1 MLESVVTLAPANVQQ
16 TKALV
21 LKCCRVGWTHWLLV
35 RRAVVITNTTGIKCR
50 ESFADGMVIASNV
63 CARVYIFRAKKKKTR
78 TKSALVWISNWP
90 DVLHPLR
97 AQLRFNFFKF
107 CFVFP
112 VEKIYGKKRWE
123 KGVLLRLQKRLK
135 KRYTAAVIHP
145 DRKTI
150 NTMLSLIFKRHFL

>member
-1 MLESVVTLAPANVQQ
+1 MIESVVTLAPANVQQ

-63 CARVYIFRAKKKKTR
+63 CARVYIFRAKNNNKISTCMNSKLTWR
-78 TKSALVWISNWP
+78 PTSFESATAFWYFEIL
-90 DVLHPLR
+90 L
-97 AQLRFNFFKF
+97 
-107 CFVFP
+107 CFSCG
-112 VEKIYGKKRWE
+112 ENLWQKRIGKGK
-123 KGVLLRLQKRLK
+123 LLFLQKRLK
-135 KRYTAAVIHP
+135 KRYTAAVIVHP
-145 DRKTI
+145 DNKTI